1 MFKRLTQGCR
11 LLTSYSCYYFSKLVF
26 QNPIRVYYWKDHPNF
41 GDLITPAL
49 LRHYG
54 FKPVHFYPHRA
65 QLVSTGSLIEHIPNH
80 YSGVILGTGAI
91 DEKTTVR
98 FPFAK
103 VVGLR
108 GTFTKE
114 RLAVIGDIALGDPGL
129 LAHRLLKKRSAK
141 KYKLGLIPHYSDAG
155 NPVLEQIRN
164 HYPEKVVI
172 INVEDE
178 PLAVL
183 LKMDECEHILS
194 SSMHGLICSDALGIP
209 NKWVQLS
216 SLLGG
221 NFKFR
226 DYYSVFNL
234 VPYPVKLSGMESL
247 EELIRLT
254 SMIDQAKLVETQNK
268 LEGEFKSLT
277 KYIYG

>member
-1 MFKRLTQGCR
+1 MFERLTQGCR
-11 LLTSYSCYYFSKLVF
+11 LLSSYISYYFSKLVF

-49 LRHYG
+49 LRHFG

-80 YSGVILGTGAI
+80 YKGVILGTGAI
-91 DEKTTVR
+91 DEKTNVR

-103 VVGLR
+103 VIALR
-108 GTFTKE
+108 GIYTKD
-114 RLAVIGDIALGDPGL
+114 RLAETGNISLGDPGL
-129 LAHRLLKKRSAK
+129 LAHKLLKNRSAK

-164 HYPEKVVI
+164 HYPKVVVI
-172 INVEDE
+172 ISVEDD
-178 PLAVL
+178 PIHVL
-183 LKMDECEHILS
+183 QKMDECEHILS
-194 SSMHGLICSDALGIP
+194 SSMHGLICADALEIP
-209 NKWVQLS
+209 NKWIQLS
-216 SLLGG
+216 TLLGG

-234 VPYPVKLSGMESL
+234 VPSAVKLSGMESL
-247 EELIRLT
+247 EELIQLT
-254 SMIDQAKLVETQNK
+254 SMIDQATLVETQIK
-268 LEGEFKSLT
+268 LEEEFKSLK